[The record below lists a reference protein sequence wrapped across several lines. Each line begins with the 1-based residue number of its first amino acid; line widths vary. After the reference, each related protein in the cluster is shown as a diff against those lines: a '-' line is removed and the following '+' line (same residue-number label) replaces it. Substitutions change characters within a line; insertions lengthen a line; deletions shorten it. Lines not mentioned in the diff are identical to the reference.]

1 MATTITM
8 PQLGETVTEGT
19 VAQWLKKVGDSVEKY
34 EAFVEVSTDKV
45 NAEVPAPVTG
55 VIKEVLVK
63 EGETVPTGAP
73 IAVIEEVGAA
83 SAEAAP
89 AAQPPA
95 APSASAQE
103 SFSPGV
109 QIASAGNGAVTNGH
123 AKSENVIPSSYGASG
138 GLADTAAGS
147 EEALRKASPAVRK
160 LAREHHI
167 DIRAIRGSGSNG
179 RVTAEDVLTAS
190 RMGPAAA
197 VGQAIGVGTN
207 FGATG
212 APAKMPAAPAGPGYT
227 PPSAPAGVGTSS
239 YGEPIPGTVIPLNQ
253 ARRIIAERMVESK
266 HNAPHAWSM
275 VSIDVT
281 NVWKWRAR
289 EKDRFE
295 RETGYKLTLLPFFI
309 RAVVESIGAFPLM
322 NGKFTAEGIYV
333 NKDVNVGI
341 AIGLATNLVVP
352 VIKNADK
359 LSIKGLAIAGAE
371 LIDKARRG
379 KLGVDDLSG
388 GTFTVNNNGANGSWA
403 SAPIINAGQAG
414 IVTMETVEKKMM
426 VRDDDSFAIRFMMN
440 SCLSLDHRV
449 VDGYVASGFLA
460 DLKKRLEKMG
470 PDGAL

>member
-19 VAQWLKKVGDSVEKY
+19 VAQWLKKVGDTVEKY
-34 EAFVEVSTDKV
+34 EPFLEVSTDKV

-55 VIKEVLVK
+55 VIREVLVK
-63 EGETVPTGAP
+63 EGDTVPIGTA

-83 SAEAAP
+83 TEAAP
-89 AAQPPA
+89 AAPAPAASAPA
-95 APSASAQE
+95 APVSAS
-103 SFSPGV
+103 G
-109 QIASAGNGAVTNGH
+109 NGH
-123 AKSENVIPSSYGASG
+123 ARTGNGVIPSSYGAPG
-138 GLADTAAGS
+138 GLDTAGA
-147 EEALRKASPAVRK
+147 EEALRMASPAVRK

-167 DIRAIRGSGSNG
+167 DIRSIRGTGANG
-179 RVTAEDVLTAS
+179 RVTADDVMTAAA
-190 RMGPAAA
+190 MGPAAA
-197 VGQAIGVGTN
+197 VGQAIATGTN
-207 FGATG
+207 FGATPPPSFAAPPAPP
-212 APAKMPAAPAGPGYT
+212 APAA
-227 PPSAPAGVGTSS
+227 SGTST
-239 YGEPIPGTVIPLNQ
+239 YGEPIPGTIIPLTQ

-266 HNAPHAWSM
+266 HTAPHAWSM

-309 RAVVESIGAFPLM
+309 RAVVESMSVFPLM
-322 NGKFTAEGIYV
+322 NAKFTADGIYV
-333 NKDVNVGI
+333 NKDVNIGV
-341 AIGLATNLVVP
+341 AIGLPTNLVVP

-359 LSIKGLAIAGAE
+359 LSIKGLAIAAGE
-371 LIDKARRG
+371 LIDKARRN
-379 KLGVDDLSG
+379 KLGVDDLAG

-403 SAPIINAGQAG
+403 SAPIINGGQAG
-414 IVTMETVEKKMM
+414 IVTMETVEKKLL
-426 VRDDDSFAIRFMMN
+426 VRDDDSFAPRYVMN